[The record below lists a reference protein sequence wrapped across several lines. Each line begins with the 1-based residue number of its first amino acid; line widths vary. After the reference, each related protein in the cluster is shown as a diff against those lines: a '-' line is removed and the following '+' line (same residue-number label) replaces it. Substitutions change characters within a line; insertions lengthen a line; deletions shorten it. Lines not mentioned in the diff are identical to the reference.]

1 MFDPSIKNNPAAA
14 TQQKLVNA
22 TMRTR
27 IGDGTFTYT
36 ELLSAEEPMR
46 TMGLMFLDGIVL
58 NGSFPVGGGEIEN
71 WGGERIRLV
80 AIETATE
87 NGTVIKPIKVGVM
100 QDVPRPGTF
109 VVERKKVMKSFGD
122 IADMTDNGPNERLA
136 RLVLVQ
142 RGFPVLT
149 NRGNSRDGDVV
160 EWRWLEREAAKGDMA
175 APGIVELYEK
185 LLPRVQAFDEAQAK
199 ATEEKQAKRKYTKTA
214 PAPAG
219 SGV

>member
-87 NGTVIKPIKVGVM
+87 NGTAIKPIKVGVM

-142 RGFPVLT
+142 RGFPILT

-160 EWRWLEREAAKGDMA
+160 EWRWLEREAAKAELA
-175 APGIVELYEK
+175 APGIVELYER
-185 LLPRVQAFDEAQAK
+185 LLPRVEAYEAELAGK
-199 ATEEKQAKRKYTKTA
+199 AATETKRKYTKKTD
-214 PAPAG
+214 PASAG
-219 SGV
+219 PGV